1 MSSINPN
8 NIDGTY
14 PIAGQDNDSQ
24 GFRSNFTN
32 IKNNF
37 TYSKAEIEDLQ
48 NNALLKTALSG
59 TTLDN
64 NLNNVQ
70 LKGAQLIRTTETRV
84 DLGSLGGASPVTVLW
99 SDGHFQTVTTAGS
112 ITLTLDQWPTS
123 GFWTSLKL
131 QVNVTNTAHT
141 LTLPTEVSVN
151 QGSIKGI
158 TGQTVT
164 FPSTGIYQF
173 EFSTYNGGTDV
184 AVRDL
189 LRNYSAGFDANTAS
203 LVTLNVT
210 GTSGNALSVNQ
221 NMTANGNAYV
231 GGFLSVAGAINGGT
245 LSVAGAVN
253 GGVSTFTNVSASTG
267 VRVTSSTG
275 KLGYNAGGNITQGTN
290 KYTGVTLN
298 SATGTITM
306 VNTSMANG
314 NVATF
319 TLTNSVVESSDYILV
334 QHQSVGTLGAY
345 VCTASPGSGSTQI
358 HVTKLTTDAGPLS
371 EAIVLRFA
379 VIKSANS

>member
-24 GFRSNFTN
+24 GFRDNFTN

-37 TYSKAEIEDLQ
+37 TFSKAEIEDLQ
-48 NNALLKTALSG
+48 EKAILKTALSG

-64 NLNNVQ
+64 NLNNAQ
-70 LKGAQLIRTTETRV
+70 LKGAQLIRTTETRI
-84 DLGSLGGASPVTVLW
+84 DLGSLSGAITVNW
-99 SDGHFQTVTTAGS
+99 SDGHFQTITTDGA
-112 ITLTLDQWPTS
+112 ITLSLDQWPTS
-123 GFWTSLKL
+123 GGFWTSLKL
-131 QVNVTNTAHT
+131 QVEVTNTVHT

-151 QGSIKGI
+151 QGSIRGI
-158 TGQTVT
+158 TGQVIT

-231 GGFLSVAGAINGGT
+231 GGFLSVAGAINGG
-245 LSVAGAVN
+245 
-253 GGVSTFTNVSASTG
+253 VSTFTSVTANSG
-267 VRVTSSTG
+267 VRVTSLTG
-275 KLGYNAGGNITQGTN
+275 KLGYNTGSTVAQATN

-298 SATGTITM
+298 AVTGTITM
-306 VNTSMANG
+306 VNTAMANG

-345 VCTASPGSGSTQI
+345 VCTASPSSGSAQI

-371 EAIVLRFA
+371 EAIVLRYA

>member
-24 GFRSNFTN
+24 GFRDNFTN

-37 TYSKAEIEDLQ
+37 TFSKAEIEDLQ
-48 NNALLKTALSG
+48 EKAILKTALSG

-64 NLNNVQ
+64 NLNNAQ
-70 LKGAQLIRTTETRV
+70 LKGAQLIRTTETRI
-84 DLGSLGGASPVTVLW
+84 DLGSLSGAITVNW
-99 SDGHFQTVTTAGS
+99 SDGHFQTITTAGA
-112 ITLTLDQWPTS
+112 ITLSLDQWPTS

-131 QVNVTNTAHT
+131 QVEVTNTVHT

-151 QGSIKGI
+151 QGSIRGI
-158 TGQTVT
+158 TGQIIT

-184 AVRDL
+184 TVRDL

-231 GGFLSVAGAINGGT
+231 GGFLSVTGNIN
-245 LSVAGAVN
+245 AA
-253 GGVSTFTNVSASTG
+253 G
-267 VRVTSSTG
+267 VRVTSSIG
-275 KLGYNAGGNITQGTN
+275 KLGYNAGGNVTQATN

-298 SATGTITM
+298 SVTGTITM
-306 VNTSMANG
+306 VNTAMANG

-319 TLTNSVVESSDYILV
+319 TLTNSIVESSDYILV

-345 VCTASPGSGSTQI
+345 VCTASPSSGSAQI

-371 EAIVLRFA
+371 EAIVLRYA